1 MCSLVG
7 RFRFPGSLVLS
18 TSFEDQLLIA
28 PLFFGLFYFQFNYSL
43 KILGI
48 HRLDSSSVEFQR
60 KKRAALA
67 ATISPATDRGS
78 NLYHGKVVDEGH
90 SAAGLE
96 GEMGSIVFV
105 ELEPAVEDVALTV
118 VWK

>member
-1 MCSLVG
+1 MFVCRDYRFGGELDFRDDFQIRRG
-7 RFRFPGSLVLS
+7 RTRQDLR
-18 TSFEDQLLIA
+18 
-28 PLFFGLFYFQFNYSL
+28 NRYSL
-43 KILGI
+43 KILRI
-48 HRLDSSSVEFQR
+48 HRSDSSSVEFQR
-60 KKRAALA
+60 KKRAVLA

-96 GEMGSIVFV
+96 SEMGSIVLV
-105 ELEPAVEDVALTV
+105 QLEPAVEDVALTV